1 MTLWNVLWFNL
12 QQLRPAFTR
21 ERTFLWFSL
30 AIAGLATRND
40 LAGVTSIIRSLGL
53 LPLYYYNLLGMFHSN
68 ALKLSE
74 LTRLWQRVVRKSLS
88 RFIYRVNGKPVCI
101 ADGIKAA
108 KAGRKM
114 PAVKLLH
121 QESESNTKPE
131 YIYGHSCQAIALLAG
146 TLASLFAVPLGCRIH
161 EGLVFSNRDK
171 RTLLDK
177 LITLMRTIAFDEP
190 VYMVADAYYG
200 ARKIIRALLK
210 DGHHL
215 VVALRRNAV
224 AYAMAPALKRK
235 KKKRGAPK
243 KYGKKIHL
251 RTLFD
256 NPQSMTT
263 ANSPVYGE
271 ESITIRY
278 RVLDLLWRR
287 AGILVRFVAVDHP
300 NRGQKI
306 LLSTDLT
313 LAAID
318 IIRTYGLRFKIEVA
332 FKQAVHTLGT
342 YAYHF
347 WMMAMKP
354 LRRQSGNQYL
364 HKTTIKYRTAIARK
378 MRAYHAYMMAGIIAQ
393 GLAQILSITQ
403 TSSVWAAFG
412 SWIRTIRPNVLPS
425 EMVVLTALQN
435 TLHEF
440 LAVTLKNKIL
450 ALFIRNKIDI
460 TRSEGMKLVA

>member
-1 MTLWNVLWFNL
+1 MTLWNTLWFNL

-21 ERTFLWFSL
+21 ERTFLWFAL
-30 AIAGLATRND
+30 AIAGLVTRND
-40 LAGVTSIIRSLGL
+40 IAGVTSIIRALGL
-53 LPLYYYNLLGMFHSN
+53 LPLYYHRLLGMFHSN
-68 ALKLSE
+68 ALNLPK
-74 LTRLWQRVVRKSLS
+74 LTRLWQQVVRKSLS
-88 RFIYRVNGKPVCI
+88 HFIYRVNGRPLCI
-101 ADGIKAA
+101 ADGIKAP
-108 KAGRKM
+108 KAGKKM

-121 QESESNTKPE
+121 QESESNTKSE
-131 YIYGHSCQAIALLAG
+131 YIYGHSCQAIAILAG
-146 TLASLFAVPLGCRIH
+146 TMESLFAVPLGCRIH

-177 LITLMRTIAFDEP
+177 LIALMRTIAFDEP
-190 VYMVADAYYG
+190 VYLIADAYYG
-200 ARKIIRALLK
+200 ARKIILALLK

-224 AYAMAPALKRK
+224 AYAMAPVPKRK
-235 KKKRGAPK
+235 KKRRGAPR

-256 NPQSMTT
+256 NPDTMTA

-271 ESITIRY
+271 ESVILRY
-278 RVLDLLWRR
+278 RVLDVLWRR
-287 AGILVRFVAVDHP
+287 AGIVVRVVAVSHP
-300 NRGQKI
+300 NRGQKL

-318 IIRTYGLRFKIEVA
+318 IIRTYGLRFKIEVS
-332 FKQAVHTLGT
+332 FKQAVHTIGT

-354 LRRQSGNQYL
+354 LKRKSGNQYL
-364 HKTTIKYRTAIARK
+364 HRTTVKYRTAIVRK
-378 MRAYHAYMMAGIIAQ
+378 MRAYHAYMMAGIVAQ
-393 GLAQILSITQ
+393 GMAQILSITQ
-403 TSSVWAAFG
+403 TVSVWAAFG
-412 SWIRTIRPNVLPS
+412 SWIRTIRPNILPS
-425 EMVVLTALQN
+425 EKVVLTALQN
-435 TLHEF
+435 TLPDF
-440 LAVTLKNKIL
+440 LADTMKTKIL